1 MKKQLYFIN
10 LFLTGAAGYC
20 LLEILWRGYTHWAMA
35 PVGGLCLIIIGA
47 VNTFSMKPAL
57 KALICSGAI
66 TAVEYISGT
75 ILNIVLKWNVWDYS
89 DRFLNVSG
97 QICPLYS
104 VLWFFLSLAVI
115 TVMNRFR
122 RKAFF

>member
-1 MKKQLYFIN
+1 
-10 LFLTGAAGYC
+10 
-20 LLEILWRGYTHWAMA
+20 MA

-47 VNTFSMKPAL
+47 VNTLNMKPAL

-66 TAVEYISGT
+66 TAVEYMSGT
-75 ILNIVLKWNVWDYS
+75 ILNIILKWNVWDYS